1 MLRVVKIAG
10 GEYQECSAK
19 DKLKKKSWS
28 WRVMNT
34 VFSFFFLN
42 AVKKNLRNGKG
53 CQRSHYVSY
62 YLTGSKG
69 EGSKLEMKREGHA

>member
-1 MLRVVKIAG
+1 
-10 GEYQECSAK
+10 
-19 DKLKKKSWS
+19 
-28 WRVMNT
+28 MNV

-69 EGSKLEMKREGHA
+69 EGSKLEMKRERHA